1 MLTALALLLSA
12 APTLE
17 HLSRSER
24 SLLQNAIQSYQS
36 SLVIGSTYTKCHE
49 NKDYQLLGKPEF
61 DMLESLLAE
70 KLNMSYQDFQT
81 SFTNAQAWQPLK
93 STDLPTS
100 IECKDLATYQA
111 MLDQY
116 ELTRFSLEISE
127 PISKSLLENTATKQA
142 SQQNAMMLQGYLQRS
157 SSIALATVVSRQK
170 LSTMEQAKY
179 LHLDYQSNSVFQI
192 KSGWRNII
200 PHYTGMHIQVTD
212 QDAAQ
217 YQGDWLIFLDRQKQF
232 IAALPI
238 DEVRTFLP
246 ELGKSDWEFDLSGNL
261 QRH

>member
-1 MLTALALLLSA
+1 MLTVLSLLLSTTPA
-12 APTLE
+12 LE
-17 HLSRSER
+17 HLTRSER
-24 SLLQNAIQSYQS
+24 TLLQNAIQSYQS
-36 SLVIGSTYTKCHE
+36 SLVIGSTFTKCHAS
-49 NKDYQLLGKPEF
+49 KDFQLLGQPDF
-61 DMLESLLAE
+61 VALENLLTE
-70 KLNMSYQDFQT
+70 KLNMRYQDFQ
-81 SFTNAQAWQPLK
+81 SAVAKAPAWQAFK
-93 STDLPTS
+93 STDLPAS
-100 IECKDLATYQA
+100 IDCKDAAAYQA

-127 PISKSLLENTATKQA
+127 PISKSLLENTASKQA
-142 SQQNAMMLQGYLQRS
+142 SQQNTTMLQGYLQRS
-157 SSIALATVVSRQK
+157 SSIALATVVDRQK

-179 LHLDYQSNSVFQI
+179 LHLDYLSNSVFQI

-212 QDAAQ
+212 QDAAK

-238 DEVRTFLP
+238 DEVQAFLP
-246 ELGKSDWEFDLSGNL
+246 ELGKSEWKFDLNGNL